1 MLFRS
6 SERSPPR
13 AEVSYTRA
21 PAWVKMTDDAND
33 LTANIWSLARLT
45 FPEQRP
51 HDIGHPVPSEEHH
64 VSLDPDD
71 HLLCFDY
78 LYYTAVAPGVG
89 LCCTTLE

>member
-1 MLFRS
+1 
-6 SERSPPR
+6 
-13 AEVSYTRA
+13 
-21 PAWVKMTDDAND
+21 MTEDAND
-33 LTANIWSLARLT
+33 LTASLWSLARLT

-51 HDIGHPVPSEEHH
+51 HDIGHPVPSLEHH

-89 LCCTTLE
+89 SCCTTLECVQRLTGACRSNMR